1 MARLRIQ
8 IEGKMTDPL
17 LDLTVIISSYNT
29 RNLLRNCI
37 ESIYRHTSG
46 ITFEIVCID
55 DNSTDGSA
63 EMVAERFPKVILVRN
78 TANQLYARN
87 QNLGMCM
94 SRARYA
100 CLLDSDTI
108 LTGNVFQ
115 AMVQFMD
122 EHPEAAAC
130 GPKLLNLDGTVQHN
144 IRRFPGAG
152 VFLLQAINWHKLF
165 PKSRVMNCYYAT
177 DVDYSKAQ
185 QVESIGTSAYL
196 IRRSTWEQAG
206 MLDERFRLA
215 VVDLAYNYM
224 LNKKKLKVY
233 YTPCGQVIHLGSQSV
248 NQDVLS
254 SLRDQRYALVQFSEA
269 YDYFGKSRLTKLIVR
284 FAVMLRYYLKIL
296 EYHLSSD
303 KRLIKGPGAPRKEV
317 AEQAAAMREPVT
329 SAAADE
335 NLAEPEPADISSRH
349 QVGMQQNSWR
359 N

>member
-1 MARLRIQ
+1 MSEI
-8 IEGKMTDPL
+8 P
-17 LDLTVIISSYNT
+17 LDLTITISNYNT

-37 ESIYRHTSG
+37 ESIYRYTSG
-46 ITFEIVCID
+46 ITFEIICID

-87 QNLGMCM
+87 QNLGMRM

-122 EHPEAAAC
+122 EHPEAATC

-152 VFLLQAINWHKLF
+152 VLLLQAINWHKLF
-165 PKSRVMNCYYAT
+165 PKSRVMNRYYAT

-185 QVESIGTSAYL
+185 RVESIGTSAYF

-215 VVDLAYNYM
+215 VADLAYNYM
-224 LNKKKLKVY
+224 LNQKRLKVY

-254 SLRDQRYALVQFSEA
+254 SLRDQRCALVQFSEA
-269 YDYFGKSRLTKLIVR
+269 YDYFGTSRLTKLVVR
-284 FAVMLRYYLKIL
+284 FAVMVRYYFKVL

-303 KRLIKGPGAPRKEV
+303 KRLIKGPGAPRREV
-317 AEQAAAMREPVT
+317 AARVAMMQQSET

-335 NLAEPEPADISSRH
+335 RSAEPEPANISLRNRA
-349 QVGMQQNSWR
+349 GMRQKSWR
-359 N
+359 S